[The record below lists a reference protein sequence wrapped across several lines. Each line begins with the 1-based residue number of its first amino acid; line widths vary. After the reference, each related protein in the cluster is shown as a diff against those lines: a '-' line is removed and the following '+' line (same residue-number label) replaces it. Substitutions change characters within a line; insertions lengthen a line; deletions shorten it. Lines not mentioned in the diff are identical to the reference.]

1 MSTFSKIEL
10 GRIRTAIEKLE
21 ETFPI
26 EVIPVFTKKS
36 ASYGMARFK
45 ALVIGIITSF
55 VVMYL
60 AYEYSS
66 LAWAPLYYLFL
77 LGIVSV
83 LLVSG
88 FVLLI
93 PPIHRL
99 LIGKKELHKVT
110 FERAKNEYIDQKV
123 ASNPER
129 IGILIFISFFEHRF
143 HILYDKKASAFFDD
157 SEWRTIV
164 QNLSSMMKNSSPSDA
179 LEYCM
184 VEIEEVLKG
193 KIPKKDELPPS
204 MLPNEL
210 RFE

>member
-36 ASYGMARFK
+36 ASYGMASFK
-45 ALVIGIITSF
+45 ALVISILSSF

-60 AYEYSS
+60 AHQYTA
-66 LAWAPLYYLFL
+66 LAWMPIYYVFL
-77 LGIVSV
+77 LGILWIVVV
-83 LLVSG
+83 LSILV
-88 FVLLI
+88 FV
-93 PPIHRL
+93 PPFHRF
-99 LIGKKELHKVT
+99 LIGKRELHDVT

-123 ASNPER
+123 ASNPKR

-143 HILYDKKASAFFDD
+143 HILYDKKASVFFDD
-157 SEWRTIV
+157 KEWRTIV